1 MRESL
6 RRCVSS
12 GARGDF
18 ILVELAM
25 LSPGE
30 IALIKAEIARLE
42 KARKECRD
50 SGIQKQID
58 IWIEE
63 LKKRLL
69 S

>member
-1 MRESL
+1 
-6 RRCVSS
+6 
-12 GARGDF
+12 
-18 ILVELAM
+18 M
-25 LSPGE
+25 LSPEE
-30 IALIKAEIARLE
+30 IAIIKAEIARLE

-50 SGIQKQID
+50 SGIRKQID